1 MPFLKHSSG
10 AFRIPIQRRLAVFFR
25 WATEDCT
32 ELTATYFLQLFAMK
46 FAKEIRVG
54 NIIMVDSKPMIVLR
68 SDVNGSSRTG
78 FTYKWK
84 MKNLLTN
91 SPQENVFRGDDKF
104 DVVVLDK
111 KEVTYSY
118 FADPLYVFMDGEY
131 NQYEI
136 EGENIGDALNYLKD
150 GMECE
155 AVFYDGK
162 AISVEMPTTIARQ
175 VVYSEPAVKGNTS
188 GNVLKEAKIE
198 NAIAGKEAI
207 VMVPL
212 FVSQDDLIEIDTRTN
227 EYKKV
232 VRN

>member
-1 MPFLKHSSG
+1 
-10 AFRIPIQRRLAVFFR
+10 
-25 WATEDCT
+25 
-32 ELTATYFLQLFAMK
+32 MK

-54 NIIMVDSKPMIVLR
+54 NIIMVDGKPMIVLR

-118 FADPLYVFMDGEY
+118 FADPLYVFMDAEY

-136 EGENIGDALNYLKD
+136 EGENLGDALHFLKD
-150 GMECE
+150 GMTCE

-162 AISVEMPTTIARQ
+162 AISVELPTTIVRQ
-175 VVYSEPAVKGNTS
+175 IIYSEPAVKGNTS
-188 GNVLKEAKIE
+188 GNVLKEAKLE
-198 NAIAGKEAI
+198 NAIEANQFT
-207 VMVPL
+207 VQVPL
-212 FVSQDDLIEIDTRTN
+212 FVSQDDMIEIDTRTY
-227 EYKKV
+227 EFKKV

>member
-1 MPFLKHSSG
+1 
-10 AFRIPIQRRLAVFFR
+10 
-25 WATEDCT
+25 
-32 ELTATYFLQLFAMK
+32 MK
-46 FAKEIRVG
+46 PAKEVRVG
-54 NIIMVDSKPMIVLR
+54 NIIMVDSKPMIILR

-84 MKNLLTN
+84 MKNLLSN
-91 SPQENVFRGDDKF
+91 SPSENVFRGDDKF
-104 DVVVLDK
+104 DVIVLDK
-111 KEVTYSY
+111 KSVTYSY
-118 FADPLYVFMDGEY
+118 FADPLYVFMDADYE
-131 NQYEI
+131 QHEI
-136 EGENIGDALNYLKD
+136 EGENLGDALNYLKD

-162 AISVEMPTTIARQ
+162 AISVELPTTIVRQ
-175 VVYSEPAVKGNTS
+175 IIYSEPAVKGNTS

-198 NAIAGKEAI
+198 NPIEALRHT

-212 FVSQDDLIEIDTRTN
+212 FVSQDDMIEIDTRTN

>member
-1 MPFLKHSSG
+1 
-10 AFRIPIQRRLAVFFR
+10 
-25 WATEDCT
+25 
-32 ELTATYFLQLFAMK
+32 MK
-46 FAKEIRVG
+46 PAKEIRVG

-111 KEVTYSY
+111 KPVTYSY
-118 FADPLYVFMDGEY
+118 FADPLYVFMDADYE
-131 NQYEI
+131 QFEI
-136 EGENIGDALNYLKD
+136 EEENLGDALHYLKD

-155 AVFYDGK
+155 AIFYDGK
-162 AISVEMPTTIARQ
+162 AISVELPTTIVRQ
-175 VVYSEPAVKGNTS
+175 VIYSEPAVKGNTS

-198 NAIAGKEAI
+198 NAVEAHCHN
-207 VMVPL
+207 VQVPL
-212 FVSQDDLIEIDTRTN
+212 FVSQDDMIEIDTRTN
-227 EYKKV
+227 EYKRV
-232 VRN
+232 IRN

>member
-1 MPFLKHSSG
+1 
-10 AFRIPIQRRLAVFFR
+10 
-25 WATEDCT
+25 
-32 ELTATYFLQLFAMK
+32 MK
-46 FAKEIRVG
+46 PAKEIRVG

-118 FADPLYVFMDGEY
+118 FADPLFVFMDKEY
-131 NQYEI
+131 EQYEI
-136 EGENIGDALNYLKD
+136 EEENLGDALHYLKD

-162 AISVEMPTTIARQ
+162 AISVELPTTIVRK

-198 NAIAGKEAI
+198 NAIEANMH
-207 VMVPL
+207 VVQVPL
-212 FVSQDDLIEIDTRTN
+212 FVSQDDSIEIDTRTN
-227 EYKKV
+227 EYKRV
-232 VRN
+232 IRN

>member
-1 MPFLKHSSG
+1 
-10 AFRIPIQRRLAVFFR
+10 
-25 WATEDCT
+25 
-32 ELTATYFLQLFAMK
+32 MK
-46 FAKEIRVG
+46 PAKEIRVG

-111 KEVTYSY
+111 KPVTYSY
-118 FADPLYVFMDGEY
+118 FADPLFVFMDTDYE
-131 NQYEI
+131 QYEI
-136 EGENIGDALNYLKD
+136 EEENLGDALHYLKD

-162 AISVEMPTTIARQ
+162 AISVELPTTIVRQ

-198 NAIAGKEAI
+198 NAIEANQHI

-212 FVSQDDLIEIDTRTN
+212 FVSSDDLIEIDTRTN
-227 EYKKV
+227 EFKK
-232 VRN
+232 RG

>member
-1 MPFLKHSSG
+1 
-10 AFRIPIQRRLAVFFR
+10 
-25 WATEDCT
+25 
-32 ELTATYFLQLFAMK
+32 MK
-46 FAKEIRVG
+46 PAKEIRVG
-54 NIIMVDSKPMIVLR
+54 NIIMIDNKPMIVLR

-91 SPQENVFRGDDKF
+91 SPQENVMRGDDKF

-111 KEVTYSY
+111 KPVTYSY
-118 FADPLYVFMDGEY
+118 FADPLFVFMDAEY

-136 EGENIGDALNYLKD
+136 EEENLGDALHYLKE

-162 AISVEMPTTIARQ
+162 AISVELPTTIARK
-175 VVYSEPAVKGNTS
+175 VAYSEPAVKGNTS
-188 GNVLKEAKIE
+188 GNVLKEARIE
-198 NAIAGKEAI
+198 NAVEAYSHN
-207 VMVPL
+207 VQVPL
-212 FVSQDDLIEIDTRTN
+212 FVSTDDVIEIDTRTN
-227 EYKKV
+227 EYKRV

>member
-1 MPFLKHSSG
+1 
-10 AFRIPIQRRLAVFFR
+10 
-25 WATEDCT
+25 
-32 ELTATYFLQLFAMK
+32 MK

-118 FADPLYVFMDGEY
+118 FADPLFVFMDGEY

-136 EGENIGDALNYLKD
+136 EGENMGDAVNYLKD

-162 AISVEMPTTIARQ
+162 AISVEMPTTIVRQ
-175 VVYSEPAVKGNTS
+175 VIYSEPAVKGNTS

-198 NAIAGKEAI
+198 NAIDGKQAI

>member
-1 MPFLKHSSG
+1 
-10 AFRIPIQRRLAVFFR
+10 
-25 WATEDCT
+25 
-32 ELTATYFLQLFAMK
+32 MK

-111 KEVTYSY
+111 KPVTYSY
-118 FADPLYVFMDGEY
+118 FADPLFVFMDTEY

-136 EGENIGDALNYLKD
+136 EAENLGEAINYLKD

-162 AISVEMPTTIARQ
+162 AISVELPTTIVRQ
-175 VVYSEPAVKGNTS
+175 VIYSEPAVKGNTS
-188 GNVLKEAKIE
+188 GNVLKDAKIE
-198 NAIAGKEAI
+198 NAIEANCFTI
-207 VMVPL
+207 QVPL
-212 FVSQDDLIEIDTRTN
+212 FVSQDDMIEIDTRTN
-227 EYKKV
+227 EYKKT

>member
-1 MPFLKHSSG
+1 
-10 AFRIPIQRRLAVFFR
+10 
-25 WATEDCT
+25 
-32 ELTATYFLQLFAMK
+32 MK
-46 FAKEIRVG
+46 PAKEIRVG
-54 NIIMVDSKPMIVLR
+54 NIIMVDGKPMIVLR

-118 FADPLYVFMDGEY
+118 FADPLYVFMDSDYE
-131 NQYEI
+131 QYEI
-136 EGENIGDALNYLKD
+136 EGENLGDALHYLKD

-162 AISVEMPTTIARQ
+162 AISVELPTTIVRQ

-198 NAIAGKEAI
+198 NAIEAHCHT
-207 VMVPL
+207 VQVPL
-212 FVSQDDLIEIDTRTN
+212 FVSSDDKIEIDTRTN
-227 EYKKV
+227 EYKRV
-232 VRN
+232 IRN

>member
-1 MPFLKHSSG
+1 
-10 AFRIPIQRRLAVFFR
+10 
-25 WATEDCT
+25 
-32 ELTATYFLQLFAMK
+32 MK
-46 FAKEIRVG
+46 PAKEVRVG
-54 NIIMVDSKPMIVLR
+54 NIIMVDSKPFIVLR

-91 SPQENVFRGDDKF
+91 APFENVFRGDDKF

-111 KEVTYSY
+111 KPVTFSY
-118 FADPLYVFMDGEY
+118 FADPLYVFMDEEY

-136 EGENIGDALNYLKD
+136 EEENLGDALNYLKD

-162 AISVEMPTTIARQ
+162 AISVELPTTIVRK

-198 NAIAGKEAI
+198 NAIDAHSHI
-207 VMVPL
+207 VQVPL
-212 FVSQDDLIEIDTRTN
+212 FVSTDDSIEIDTRTN
-227 EYKKV
+227 EYKRV
-232 VRN
+232 IRN

>member
-1 MPFLKHSSG
+1 
-10 AFRIPIQRRLAVFFR
+10 
-25 WATEDCT
+25 
-32 ELTATYFLQLFAMK
+32 MK
-46 FAKEIRVG
+46 PAKEVRVG

-84 MKNLLTN
+84 MKNLLTDT
-91 SPQENVFRGDDKF
+91 PMENVFRGDDKF

-111 KEVTYSY
+111 KPVTYSY
-118 FADPLYVFMDGEY
+118 FADPLFVFMDADY

-136 EGENIGDALNYLKD
+136 EEENLGDALHYLKD

-155 AVFYDGK
+155 AVFYNDK
-162 AISVEMPTTIARQ
+162 AISVELPTTIARQ

-188 GNVLKEAKIE
+188 GNVLKEARIE
-198 NAIAGKEAI
+198 NAVEAHCHT
-207 VMVPL
+207 VQVPL
-212 FVSQDDLIEIDTRTN
+212 FVAQDDVIEIDTRTN
-227 EYKKV
+227 EYKRV